1 MQIQQKIGRPRRT
14 PPPRLISARPHTAR
28 LLPKIRSAKKK
39 RSACCSAHRDDSSN
53 VGHDG
58 VQVHD
63 LRRRERRTPRKS
75 RWGAAGCLARRY
87 KDQRN
92 ARAGAI
98 YGCRGGARRWGWDL
112 CMHGSRAPR
121 VKGCHS
127 QLWARKGAG
136 GYMRDGRFAPLRQL
150 GVGSRRRLVAT
161 PSLVAAAEP
170 PNLCRTSSPAKKCEH
185 RVEIHLDKLW
195 DLCKTTPPL

>member
-112 CMHGSRAPR
+112 CMHGSRAPC

-136 GYMRDGRFAPLRQL
+136 GYARWPLCTSPAAGGRLSTTIGRNPQLDGRGGTAKLM
-150 GVGSRRRLVAT
+150 
-161 PSLVAAAEP
+161 
-170 PNLCRTSSPAKKCEH
+170 PNE
-185 RVEIHLDKLW
+185 
-195 DLCKTTPPL
+195 